1 MNNSETIAKLSDA
14 LNTLIGAYED
24 LQNENTAISNKLKQ
38 VEDEK
43 NELEESINN
52 LRSDKTALED
62 NLDNLQDNKQKEHT
76 NINSMLGKIQNLLG
90 NKTTNNEPPVLAEIN
105 ISINEAEK
113 EVKSEYQADLIT
125 ENIFDTV
132 NLEEHEDTKEDETSV
147 ADLDLSGLDYSAKVE
162 VKEEKKE
169 EDGKLDLNR
178 MASLLNGFK

>member
-90 NKTTNNEPPVLAEIN
+90 NKTSKEELPILEEIKIPDN
-105 ISINEAEK
+105 TEQK
-113 EVKSEYQADLIT
+113 EIRSEYQADLIT

-132 NLEEHEDTKEDETSV
+132 NLDDNKDDNDIEDETSV
-147 ADLDLSGLDYSAKVE
+147 ADLDLSGLDYSAKV
-162 VKEEKKE
+162 EEKKE

>member
-52 LRSDKTALED
+52 LKSDKTALED

-90 NKTTNNEPPVLAEIN
+90 NKTSKEELPMLEEIKIQDN
-105 ISINEAEK
+105 TEQK
-113 EVKSEYQADLIT
+113 EIKSEYQADLIT
-125 ENIFDTV
+125 ENIFDAV
-132 NLEEHEDTKEDETSV
+132 NLGDKEEEHETSV
-147 ADLDLSGLDYSAKVE
+147 ADLDLSGLDYSGKE
-162 VKEEKKE
+162 EEKKE